1 MNSTDDSKPVAPPV
15 DTSGKPVDVVK
26 RDLEDGDDAA
36 HAVDELVTPT
46 ANRVKE
52 QDTETLQ
59 RKIDEI
65 ERKVAD
71 GN

>member
-1 MNSTDDSKPVAPPV
+1 MNDD
-15 DTSGKPVDVVK
+15 DRIN
-26 RDLEDGDDAA
+26 RDNEDRDGESA
-36 HAVDELVTPT
+36 DEPMPATPSEEPE
-46 ANRVKE
+46 ADE
-52 QDTETLQ
+52 LQ